1 MLTNA
6 SESVQRYNLAE
17 DNAGR
22 LGRQVAIGDD
32 EEEEEDESR
41 MHLVHAIGLGRLG
54 EAVLSQGTPALLE
67 ATQRAATAE
76 SGNTAASL

>member
-1 MLTNA
+1 
-6 SESVQRYNLAE
+6 
-17 DNAGR
+17 
-22 LGRQVAIGDD
+22 
-32 EEEEEDESR
+32 

-67 ATQRAATAE
+67 ATQRAAAAE